1 MAVDSFSVPKYRHHK
16 GSGQA
21 FVQVKGKRHY
31 LGRYGTPDSKERYAR
46 FVAELAA
53 SPVEDPAVVPPK
65 AAASLT
71 VVELADAYHEFCK
84 GYYRKKDGT
93 PSGWLDHIQLVLDK
107 HLAGLYGHTPAADFG
122 PKAFKAI
129 RQTLVDAGN
138 SRPYVNK
145 LMPIVTRCFK
155 WGASEELIPASVY
168 HGLTAVE
175 GLRKGRTTAREPAP
189 VMPVEGS
196 LVDATLPHMPPIVAD
211 MVKFQRLT
219 GCRPG
224 EVCQLRPMDLDRSGE
239 VWQYRPGSHK
249 TEHHGRERVI
259 FIGPKAQAIILPYL
273 LRNAA
278 AHCFSAA
285 ESVQAMRDARQ
296 SARKTPIHRGNRPG
310 TNRKAKPQRTPK
322 ESYTKDSYARAIRR
336 GVDKANKAILE
347 DAKEFQIDNPAL
359 LAYWAPNRL
368 RHARATEVRRTYGLE
383 AAQVI
388 LGHAKAD
395 VTQVYAERDSA
406 LAVEVMKKIG

>member
-1 MAVDSFSVPKYRHHK
+1 MAANSVAVPKYRRHK
-16 GSGQA
+16 GTGQA

-31 LGRYGTPDSKERYAR
+31 LGTYGSPKSKERYSR
-46 FVAELAA
+46 FVAELSAQPTIA
-53 SPVEDPAVVPPK
+53 PIITNVGGAT
-65 AAASLT
+65 LT
-71 VVELADAYHEFCK
+71 VVEVADAYWQFAQ

-93 PSGWLDHIQLVLDK
+93 PSGWLKHIHLVLHT
-107 HLAGLYGHTPAADFG
+107 HLAGLYGRTPAADFG

-145 LMPIVTRCFK
+145 LMPIITRCFK
-155 WGASEELIPASVY
+155 WAVAEELIPASIY
-168 HGLTAVE
+168 HGLLAVE
-175 GLRKGRTTAREPAP
+175 GLKKGRTIAREPAP
-189 VMPVEGS
+189 ILPVEET
-196 LVDATLPHMPPIVAD
+196 LVEATLPHLPPIVAD
-211 MVKFQRLT
+211 MVRFQRLT

-224 EVCQLRPMDLDRSGE
+224 EVCQLRPMDLDCSAE

-249 TEHHGRERVI
+249 TEHQGRERII
-259 FIGPKAQAIILPYL
+259 FIGPQAQAVIRPYL

-278 AHCFSAA
+278 AHCFSPA
-285 ESVQAMRDARQ
+285 ESETKRHEEMRVRRKSKVQPSQ
-296 SARKTPIHRGNRPG
+296 V
-310 TNRKAKPQRTPK
+310 NRKKTHRARPPK

-336 GVDKANKAILE
+336 GVDKANKAILA
-347 DAKEFQIDNPAL
+347 DAEEFQIENPTL

-368 RHARATEVRRTYGLE
+368 RHTRATEIRRTYGLE

-395 VTQVYAERDSA
+395 VTQVYAERDHA
-406 LAVEVMKKIG
+406 LAAGVMKKIG

>member
-1 MAVDSFSVPKYRHHK
+1 MAVVSFSVPKYRHHK

-31 LGRYGTPDSKERYAR
+31 LGVYGTPDSKQRYAR
-46 FVAELAA
+46 FVAELSASPAVQLPVVPAA
-53 SPVEDPAVVPPK
+53 SP
-65 AAASLT
+65 ASLT

-107 HLAGLYGHTPAADFG
+107 HLAELYGRTPAADFG

-129 RQTLVDAGN
+129 RQRLVDAGN

-155 WGASEELIPASVY
+155 WGAAEELIPASVY

-175 GLRKGRTTAREPAP
+175 GLKKGRTTAREPAP
-189 VMPVEGS
+189 VLPVELS
-196 LVDATLPHMPPIVAD
+196 LVDATLPYLPPIVAD
-211 MVKFQRLT
+211 MVRFQRLT

-224 EVCQLRPMDLDRSGE
+224 EVCQLRPMNLDRSGE
-239 VWQYRPGSHK
+239 VWTYRPASHK
-249 TEHHGRERVI
+249 TEHHDNGRERVI
-259 FIGPKAQAIILPYL
+259 FIGPQAQAVLLPYL
-273 LRNAA
+273 QREPA

-285 ESVQAMRDARQ
+285 ESESKRHVEMRAR
-296 SARKTPIHRGNRPG
+296 RKSNLTPSQRNR
-310 TNRKAKPQRTPK
+310 RKAHPMRRAKD
-322 ESYTKDSYARAIRR
+322 SYTKDSYARAIRR
-336 GVDKANKAILE
+336 AVDKANQAILA
-347 DAKEFQIDNPAL
+347 DAEEFQIDNPAL
-359 LAYWAPNRL
+359 LSYWAPNRL
-368 RHARATEVRRTYGLE
+368 RHSAGTAVRKQFGLE

>member
-1 MAVDSFSVPKYRHHK
+1 MPSVSFFVPKYCHHK
-16 GSGQA
+16 ASNRAYVKIKGQ
-21 FVQVKGKRHY
+21 RYY
-31 LGRYGTPDSKERYAR
+31 LGSYGSPDSKERYAR

-53 SPVEDPAVVPPK
+53 SPLLQPAV
-65 AAASLT
+65 ASAQSVAGLT
-71 VVELADAYHEFCK
+71 VVELADAYHEYCK
-84 GYYRKKDGT
+84 GYYRKKDGK
-93 PSGWLDHIQLVLDK
+93 PSGWLYHIHLVLHT
-107 HLAGLYGHTPAADFG
+107 HLAGLYGQTPAAEFG

-129 RQTLVDAGN
+129 RQRLVNAGN
-138 SRPYVNK
+138 SRPYINK

-175 GLRKGRTTAREPAP
+175 GLKKGRTTAREPAP
-189 VMPVEGS
+189 ILPVEET
-196 LVDATLPHMPPIVAD
+196 LVDATLPYLPPIVAD

-219 GCRPG
+219 GCRPS

-239 VWQYRPGSHK
+239 VWRYRPGSHK

-259 FIGPKAQAIILPYL
+259 FIGPKAQAVLLCYL
-273 LRNAA
+273 QRDAA

-285 ESVQAMRDARQ
+285 ESETKRHVEMRAR
-296 SARKTPIHRGNRPG
+296 RKSKLTPSQRNR
-310 TNRKAKPQRTPK
+310 RKAQPMRRAKDH
-322 ESYTKDSYARAIRR
+322 YTKDSYARAIRR
-336 GVDKANKAILE
+336 GIDKANKAILE
-347 DAKEFQIDNPAL
+347 DAKEFQIDTPTL

-406 LAVEVMKKIG
+406 LAVEVMRKIG

>member
-1 MAVDSFSVPKYRHHK
+1 MAVVSFSVPKYRHHK

-31 LGRYGTPDSKERYAR
+31 LGVYGSPKSKEAYSR

-53 SPVEDPAVVPPK
+53 SPITPVAVVPT
-65 AAASLT
+65 ASAVGIT

-84 GYYRKKDGT
+84 SYYRKKDGT

-107 HLAGLYGHTPAADFG
+107 HLSDLYGRTPAADFG

-129 RQTLVDAGN
+129 RQRLVDAGN

-168 HGLTAVE
+168 QSLTAVE
-175 GLRKGRTTAREPAP
+175 GLKKGRTAAREPAP
-189 VMPVEGS
+189 ILPVEEA
-196 LVDATLPHMPPIVAD
+196 LVDATLPYLPPIVAD
-211 MVKFQRLT
+211 MVRFQRLT

-239 VWQYRPGSHK
+239 VWQYRPASHK
-249 TEHHGRERVI
+249 TEHHNRERVI
-259 FIGPKAQAIILPYL
+259 FVGPQAQAVILPYL
-273 LRNAA
+273 LRDAA
-278 AHCFSAA
+278 AHCFSPA
-285 ESVQAMRDARQ
+285 ESETKRHVEMRVRRKSKVQPSQR
-296 SARKTPIHRGNRPG
+296 NR
-310 TNRKAKPQRTPK
+310 RKARPLRAPAT
-322 ESYTKDSYARAIRR
+322 SYSKDSYARSIRR
-336 GVDKANKAILE
+336 GVHKANKAILD
-347 DAKEFQIDNPAL
+347 DAKEFQIENPTL

-395 VTQVYAERDSA
+395 TTQIYAERDSA

>member
-1 MAVDSFSVPKYRHHK
+1 MPTAKKAKVPKYCLLKPRGLAYVRIRGH
-16 GSGQA
+16 
-21 FVQVKGKRHY
+21 VRY
-31 LGRYGTPDSKERYAR
+31 LGKYESPESREAYGRL
-46 FVAELAA
+46 VAELA
-53 SPVEDPAVVPPK
+53 SQPDLPPAAIPGNVVG
-65 AAASLT
+65 LT
-71 VVELADAYHEFCK
+71 VVELADAYWQFCQ

-107 HLAGLYGHTPAADFG
+107 HLSGLYGRTPAVDFG
-122 PKAFKAI
+122 PKAFKAV
-129 RQTLVDAGN
+129 RQRLVDAGN

-145 LMPIVTRCFK
+145 LMPIVTRCFQ
-155 WGASEELIPASVY
+155 WGGEEELIPGSIYQNLKCVK
-168 HGLTAVE
+168 GLK
-175 GLRKGRTTAREPAP
+175 KGRTTAREPAP
-189 VMPVEGS
+189 ILPVDEAV
-196 LVDATLPHMPPIVAD
+196 VDATLPYLPPIVAD
-211 MVKFQRLT
+211 MVRFQRLT

-239 VWQYRPGSHK
+239 VWQYRPASHK
-249 TEHHGRERVI
+249 TEHHNRERVI
-259 FIGPKAQAIILPYL
+259 FVGPQAQAVILPYL
-273 LRNAA
+273 LRDAA
-278 AHCFSAA
+278 THCFSPA
-285 ESVQAMRDARQ
+285 ESETRRHVEMRVHRKSKVQPSQR
-296 SARKTPIHRGNRPG
+296 
-310 TNRKAKPQRTPK
+310 NRKKAHRARAPK

-347 DAKEFQIDNPAL
+347 DAKEFQIDNPTL

-406 LAVEVMKKIG
+406 LAVEVMKTIG

>member
-1 MAVDSFSVPKYRHHK
+1 MPSHPGSFPKYCHHK
-16 GSGQA
+16 ASGRA
-21 FVQVKGKRHY
+21 YVKIQGQRHY
-31 LGRYGTPDSKERYAR
+31 LGRYGTPDSKQRYTR
-46 FVAELAA
+46 FLAELSA
-53 SPVEDPAVVPPK
+53 SPVVQPAVVP
-65 AAASLT
+65 AASPTGLT

-107 HLAGLYGHTPAADFG
+107 HLADLYGRTPAADFG

-129 RQTLVDAGN
+129 RQRLVNAGN

-175 GLRKGRTTAREPAP
+175 GLKKGRTAAREPLP
-189 VMPVEGS
+189 VLPVDSS
-196 LVDATLPHMPPIVAD
+196 LVDATLPYLPPIVAD

-224 EVCQLRPMDLDRSGE
+224 EVCQLRPIDLDRSGE
-239 VWQYRPGSHK
+239 VWMYRPASHK
-249 TEHHGRERVI
+249 TEHHDNGRERTI
-259 FIGPKAQAIILPYL
+259 YIGPQAQAVILPYL
-273 LRNAA
+273 SREAA

-285 ESVQAMRDARQ
+285 ESEDKRHVEMRARRKSKLTPSQ
-296 SARKTPIHRGNRPG
+296 RAR
-310 TNRKAKPQRTPK
+310 RKAHPMRRAKDH
-322 ESYTKDSYARAIRR
+322 YTKDSYARAIRR
-336 GVDKANKAILE
+336 GVDKANKFYAEQAEEL
-347 DAKEFQIDNPAL
+347 QIKKPAP

-368 RHARATEVRRTYGLE
+368 RHSAGTAVRKQFGLE

-395 VTQVYAERDSA
+395 VTQVYAERDSD